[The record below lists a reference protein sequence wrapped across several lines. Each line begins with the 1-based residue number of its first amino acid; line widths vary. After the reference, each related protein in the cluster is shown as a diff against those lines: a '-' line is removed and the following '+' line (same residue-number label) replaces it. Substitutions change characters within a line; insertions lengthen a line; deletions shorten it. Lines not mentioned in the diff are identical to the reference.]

1 MDYNANGISVSTL
14 GSDLN
19 SDFDKD
25 DPYNREDSKN
35 FAQEILAKMGESY
48 DVMVSG
54 GNAYTFK
61 YADVILNMATESS
74 KYMRAS
80 ASIPFIGM
88 VLHGYIKTAGEA
100 LNMESDI
107 ESALLHAIENGSSL
121 YFILSYRNLEA
132 LKESGSFSNYYSV
145 GYDVWKDEVAE
156 YYLRLNDVLSD
167 LQTKLIVD
175 HDFITASRIPD
186 DDEIQADEDAAKL
199 AAEIAKAEKDE
210 ADRKALLASLLAQR
224 RRELGMTVDDEEI
237 VIPDDDEDI
246 SEDDGSDTDDGTDTD
261 DNGNTSSGTV
271 NKYLTTEG
279 TVVRVEYEGGTSF
292 ILNYNSFAVKAVYNG
307 TVYEIDSLGF
317 VRIDG

>member
-1 MDYNANGISVSTL
+1 MISFTGL
-14 GSDLN
+14 PDGSD
-19 SDFDKD
+19 
-25 DPYNREDSKN
+25 E
-35 FAQEILAKMGESY
+35 
-48 DVMVSG
+48 
-54 GNAYTFK
+54 
-61 YADVILNMATESS
+61 
-74 KYMRAS
+74 YMDIVVPEQAS
-80 ASIPFIGM
+80 AVDDS
-88 VLHGYIKTAGEA
+88 
-100 LNMESDI
+100 
-107 ESALLHAIENGSSL
+107 
-121 YFILSYRNLEA
+121 YF
-132 LKESGSFSNYYSV
+132 
-145 GYDVWKDEVAE
+145 
-156 YYLRLNDVLSD
+156 
-167 LQTKLIVD
+167 
-175 HDFITASRIPD
+175 
-186 DDEIQADEDAAKL
+186 EDAAKL